1 MSEGEEYQ
9 HNGGNYS
16 DDEENNAIKR
26 IRSVGTPIFKTGTSM
41 GMRRSQSMYTPKTQ
55 TPFLSRSMLRPLSS
69 SEILILPF
77 KPLKITNNKIG
88 GGGLR
93 PGTSLGVRRTTQ
105 VNIHSLHDPND
116 DEAFVLYRPKVSLSE
131 DERLAWVGANPGK
144 PPEFEVEVVVDPV
157 LSKVLRP
164 HQKEGVQF
172 LYDCTTGQ
180 KDSSSFG
187 CIMADEMGLGKTLQC
202 ITLLWTL
209 LRQSPTPGR
218 PTIEKAIIACPSSL
232 VKNWANELKKW
243 LGEGRVR
250 PFACDNK
257 GTKEETT
264 KSIKQFGSSK
274 GRGIVN
280 PVLIISY
287 ETLRSYCDELKKT
300 EVGLLLCDEG
310 HRLKNSESRTY
321 KSLNEL
327 SVKSRVILSGTPIQN
342 DLTEYFSLLTF
353 VIPDVL
359 GTGADFRKKFELPIL
374 RGRDVDA
381 SDKDRQRCE
390 ECLQELAQIANRFII
405 RRTAELL
412 TKYCTIS

>member
-1 MSEGEEYQ
+1 M
-9 HNGGNYS
+9 
-16 DDEENNAIKR
+16 
-26 IRSVGTPIFKTGTSM
+26 
-41 GMRRSQSMYTPKTQ
+41 
-55 TPFLSRSMLRPLSS
+55 
-69 SEILILPF
+69 
-77 KPLKITNNKIG
+77 
-88 GGGLR
+88 
-93 PGTSLGVRRTTQ
+93 
-105 VNIHSLHDPND
+105 
-116 DEAFVLYRPKVSLSE
+116 
-131 DERLAWVGANPGK
+131 
-144 PPEFEVEVVVDPV
+144 
-157 LSKVLRP
+157 RP
-164 HQKEGVQF
+164 HQKEGVKF

-180 KDSSSFG
+180 KADNSFG

-209 LRQSPTPGR
+209 LRQSPTPGK

-243 LGEGRVR
+243 LGEGAVR
-250 PFACDNK
+250 PYACDNK

-287 ETLRSYCDELKKT
+287 ETLRAYSEDLKKT

-310 HRLKNSESRTY
+310 HRLKNSDSRTY
-321 KSLNEL
+321 KALNEL
-327 SVKSRVILSGTPIQN
+327 QVKRRVILSGTPIQN

-390 ECLQELAQIANRFII
+390 ECLQDLAQIANKFII

-412 TKYCTIS
+412 TKYCKYF